1 MKKLIGTMLCTLTFL
16 ALLVSLAVPALAT
29 PAEVPEWNEGDRW
42 AYGMEVDA
50 DEELQQELE
59 NLTMMIDQFL
69 DDIDGLEADLNDLNM
84 AASSEV
90 WILFEVTE
98 ANDDVYVLSMDMAAM
113 ATINADISITA
124 ELPAEGTYDD
134 FEDLITADRSPITI
148 SAGVDFDTALTVS
161 IDVTFDR
168 DTMALMSVESS
179 FKLTVALDLTADNLP
194 LWLPELMDDDFN
206 ETMVGEIEVEY
217 TDYDI
222 SADLEFNLAV
232 DLEFVPALDLWDFP
246 LDQGD
251 EWAVSSNAT
260 INGSM
265 SGYLD
270 ISGLPAE
277 MEDALFMGISDY
289 TDVNSFPIVFEDMDL
304 GDCPFDGG
312 VMEETTQEIG
322 PVHLNCTDVF
332 MVDDP
337 YWNDIT
343 VYEINVVG
351 TPLMFYYSPDVGFM
365 SYFSMDMGEMSEE
378 LPDEEVRME
387 AVDPDI
393 AEDNIAEISE
403 RQGEVDEEGGMLGFF
418 TDPPYLGIILVAVI
432 VVVVVAAIFLIRKK

>member
-16 ALLVSLAVPALAT
+16 ALLVSLAVPALAV
-29 PAEVPEWNEGDRW
+29 PAEAPEWEEGDRW
-42 AYGMEVDA
+42 AYGMEADV

-69 DDIDGLEADLNDLNM
+69 NDIEGLDADLNDLNM
-84 AASSEV
+84 AASSEA

-113 ATINADISITA
+113 VSINADISITA

-134 FEDLITADRSPITI
+134 FEDLFTADREPITM
-148 SAGVDFDTALTVS
+148 SAGVDYDMALTVS
-161 IDVTFDR
+161 VGVTFDR

-179 FKLTVALDLTADNLP
+179 LKLTMGLDLTADNLP
-194 LWLPELMDDDFN
+194 LWLPEMMDEEFN
-206 ETMVGEIEVEY
+206 ETPVGEIDIEY

-222 SADLEFNLAV
+222 SADMEFNLAV
-232 DLEFVPALDLWDFP
+232 DLEFDPALNLWDFP
-246 LDQGD
+246 MDLGD
-251 EWAVSSNAT
+251 EWNVSSNAT
-260 INGSM
+260 ISGSM

-277 MEDALFMGISDY
+277 MEDALFMAISDY
-289 TDVNSFPIVFEDMDL
+289 TDVNSFPIVLENMDL

-312 VMEETTQEIG
+312 VMDEATEHIG
-322 PVHLNCTDVF
+322 PINLNCTDVF

-337 YWNDIT
+337 YWEDIT

-387 AVDPDI
+387 AVNPDD

-403 RQGEVDEEGGMLGFF
+403 RQGEVEEEGGMLGFF

-432 VVVVVAAIFLIRKK
+432 VVVVVAAVFLIRKK